1 MREGGDGEE
10 EQEEKE
16 AGPPFAKLTGMKEIR
31 PEKSPGPVSSTEAA
45 AAAQSGEAPRW
56 GKGTEFPEDG
66 KFLEGPHTRASEFRR
81 LLRIGADFIR
91 GFRGLHFV
99 GPCVTVFGSARFKED
114 HRYYALAREMGRR
127 LGRAGFTVLTGGGP
141 GIMEAAN
148 RGARDVKAPSIG
160 CNIIL
165 PQEQKPNP
173 YLDRWL
179 EFRYFFVRKVMLVKY
194 SYAFVV
200 LPGGF
205 GTMDEI
211 FECAT
216 LIQTGK
222 IQNFPLILMGTDFW
236 QPLHEFVCHRMTA
249 EKTILP
255 ADCDRIL
262 FTDSVDQAMER
273 ILTAATRE
281 FGLVWQAAPPRSPRW
296 FLGEAGVQKPGPGP
310 SPLAPLPTPPFPP
323 HRERGEEKASGRPT

>member
-1 MREGGDGEE
+1 M
-10 EQEEKE
+10 
-16 AGPPFAKLTGMKEIR
+16 IR
-31 PEKSPGPVSSTEAA
+31 V
-45 AAAQSGEAPRW
+45 
-56 GKGTEFPEDG
+56 
-66 KFLEGPHTRASEFRR
+66 
-81 LLRIGADFIR
+81 GADFLR
-91 GFRGLHFV
+91 GIRGLHFV

-114 HRYYALAREMGRR
+114 HRYYAMAREVGKR
-127 LGRAGFTVLTGGGP
+127 LGRAGFTVMTGGGP

-148 RGARDVKAPSIG
+148 RGARDVAAPSIG

-173 YLDRWL
+173 YVDRWI

-222 IQNFPLILMGTDFW
+222 IRDFPLILMGTDYW
-236 QPLHEFVCHRMTA
+236 QPLQEFICHRMVG
-249 EKTILP
+249 EGTILP
-255 ADCDRIL
+255 ADCERLL
-262 FTDSVDQAMER
+262 FTDSVDEAMER
-273 ILTAATRE
+273 ILSAATRE
-281 FGLVWQAAPPRSPRW
+281 FGLVWKARPRW
-296 FLGEAGVQKPGPGP
+296 YFGESGVQKPD
-310 SPLAPLPTPPFPP
+310 
-323 HRERGEEKASGRPT
+323 RPTS

>member
-1 MREGGDGEE
+1 MADD
-10 EQEEKE
+10 
-16 AGPPFAKLTGMKEIR
+16 TDEIR
-31 PEKSPGPVSSTEAA
+31 PETNPGPVSDAEKQASAE
-45 AAAQSGEAPRW
+45 SGEPPRW
-56 GKGTEFPEDG
+56 GKGTEKAEDG
-66 KFLEGPHTRASEFRR
+66 RFLEGPHTRAHEFAR
-81 LLRIGADFIR
+81 LLRIGADFVR
-91 GFRGLHFV
+91 GFRALHFV
-99 GPCVTVFGSARFKED
+99 GPCVTVFGSARFHED
-114 HRYYALAREMGRR
+114 HRYYALGREMGKR

-148 RGARDVKAPSIG
+148 RGARDAGACSIG
-160 CNIIL
+160 LNIIL

-173 YLDRWL
+173 YLDRWV

-222 IQNFPLILMGTDFW
+222 IRNFPLVLMGKEFW
-236 QPLHEFVCHRMTA
+236 QPLRDFLSHRMVP

-255 ADCDRIL
+255 TDVDRIL
-262 FTDSVDQAMER
+262 FTDSVDEAMDR
-273 ILTAATRE
+273 IMSSATQE
-281 FGLVWQAAPPRSPRW
+281 LGLVWEAKPRW
-296 FLGEAGVQKPGPGP
+296 YLGESGKQKT
-310 SPLAPLPTPPFPP
+310 SPTLGKTPEAP
-323 HRERGEEKASGRPT
+323 

>member
-1 MREGGDGEE
+1 MADDTE
-10 EQEEKE
+10 
-16 AGPPFAKLTGMKEIR
+16 EIR
-31 PEKSPGPVSSTEAA
+31 PETSPGPVSNAEKQVSAE
-45 AAAQSGEAPRW
+45 SGEPPRW
-56 GKGTEFPEDG
+56 GKGTERAEDG
-66 KFLEGPHTRASEFRR
+66 RFLEGPHTRAHEFAR
-81 LLRIGADFIR
+81 LLRIGADFVR
-91 GFRGLHFV
+91 GFRALHFV
-99 GPCVTVFGSARFKED
+99 GPCVTVFGSARFHED
-114 HRYYALAREMGRR
+114 HRYYALGREVGKR

-148 RGARDVKAPSIG
+148 RGAHEVGARSIG
-160 CNIIL
+160 LNIVL

-173 YLDRWL
+173 YIDRWV

-222 IQNFPLILMGTDFW
+222 IRNFPLVLMGTEFW
-236 QPLHEFVCHRMTA
+236 QPLRDFLSHRMVP

-255 ADCDRIL
+255 TDVDRIL
-262 FTDSVDQAMER
+262 FTDSVDEAMDR
-273 ILTAATRE
+273 IMSAATQE
-281 FGLVWQAAPPRSPRW
+281 FGLSWEPQARWYFGESEMQKTGPTLGKAPENVPRS
-296 FLGEAGVQKPGPGP
+296 
-310 SPLAPLPTPPFPP
+310 
-323 HRERGEEKASGRPT
+323 